1 MRNDSTT
8 IIRTLLAS
16 ASVLPAVTPITAQS
30 LLAYVAG
37 RDRAWLLAHPED
49 SLSPEQTERFEQ
61 FLARA
66 AQGEPLAYLLGEK
79 EFCGLAFMVTPDVL
93 IPRPET
99 ETLVEAALDWAAWV
113 GKADP
118 AIVDVGAGSGAIAVT
133 LAVKLPGARVTAVDV
148 SEKALAL
155 VRANAERHGVAGRV
169 RLAQGDLLETLPGP
183 FDAIVANLP
192 YIPTPALADLEVSRW
207 EPALALDGGGD
218 GLSLIRRLV
227 EQASTRLAAGGLL
240 ALEIQY
246 DQGQR
251 VAELCR
257 TAFPGG
263 LVRVDRDLAGLDRM
277 VVVKNSP
284 GAVGAIE

>member
-1 MRNDSTT
+1 LRNDSTT